1 MHSGFLL
8 FAVIALCHIGVSFV
22 INRVPYRNIAKIRP
36 RMMPG
41 NKECDFYKR
50 GLHINAWKDYVP
62 SVGPFDKKT
71 LKANSAEYYSLFILE
86 TIRAEM
92 AHVFCILIT
101 LLVLYLYKPSYPFAI
116 PLFYLVINV
125 PCIIIQR
132 YNRARL
138 ERILHRLGSDLIVP
152 AEPEFSGKFV

>member
-1 MHSGFLL
+1 MHSGFVL

-116 PLFYLVINV
+116 PLLMKSCFISRNSL
-125 PCIIIQR
+125 
-132 YNRARL
+132 L
-138 ERILHRLGSDLIVP
+138 ERPLLIMCSISSDVKP
-152 AEPEFSGKFV
+152 ATLWNICSNCST